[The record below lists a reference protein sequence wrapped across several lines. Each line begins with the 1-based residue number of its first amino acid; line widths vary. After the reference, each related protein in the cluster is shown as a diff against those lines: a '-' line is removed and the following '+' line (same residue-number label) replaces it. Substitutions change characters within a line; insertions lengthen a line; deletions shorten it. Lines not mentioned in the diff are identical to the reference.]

1 MDIHVILD
9 FWAFFIAILLLTMTP
24 GLDTALV
31 IRNTTRGGWKDG
43 ITCSLGICCG
53 LFVHATM
60 SAIGLSVLLVSS
72 AELFTVIKTI
82 GAVYLIWLGIQSVKS
97 TFSKR
102 RNTVEVTDKIKEKK
116 ASLTLSFKEGFLS
129 NILNPKTAVFYLA
142 LLPQFIN
149 PEYNAFAQSLLMASV
164 HFIIAMFWQGGIALL
179 VEKAQVL
186 MSSEKMTHRIERIT
200 GSVLILLGVNL
211 LVSK

>member
-1 MDIHVILD
+1 MIMD

-60 SAIGLSVLLVSS
+60 SAVGLSVVLVSS
-72 AELFTVIKTI
+72 AELFTVVKTI
-82 GAVYLIWLGIQSVKS
+82 GAIYLIWLGVQSIRS
-97 TFSKR
+97 TFRHSQSIDMN
-102 RNTVEVTDKIKEKK
+102 NTKSLEVT
-116 ASLTLSFKEGFLS
+116 SLKVSFKEGFLS

-149 PEYNAFAQSLLMASV
+149 PEYSAFAQSLLMASI
-164 HFIIAMFWQGGIALL
+164 HFVIAMIWQGGVALL
-179 VEKAQVL
+179 VEKAKQL
-186 MSSEKMTHRIERIT
+186 MSSSVVKNRIERVT
-200 GSVLILLGVNL
+200 GAVLVMLGVNL

>member
-9 FWAFFIAILLLTMTP
+9 FWAFFIAIVLLTMTP

-53 LFVHATM
+53 LFVHATL
-60 SAIGLSVLLVSS
+60 SAVGLSVLLVGS

-82 GAVYLIWLGIQSVKS
+82 GAAYLIWLGIQSIRS
-97 TFSKR
+97 TFNQRKP
-102 RNTVEVTDKIKEKK
+102 TTEVKAIKGKK
-116 ASLTLSFKEGFLS
+116 ESLTLSFKEGFLS

-149 PEYNAFAQSLLMASV
+149 PEYNAFIQSLLMASV
-164 HFIIAMFWQGGIALL
+164 HFIVAMFWQGGIALL
-179 VEKAQVL
+179 VEKAQEL
-186 MSSEKMTHRIERIT
+186 MSSEKMTHRIERVT

>member
-1 MDIHVILD
+1 MIMD

-60 SAIGLSVLLVSS
+60 SAVGLSVVLVSS
-72 AELFTVIKTI
+72 AELFTVVKTI
-82 GAVYLIWLGIQSVKS
+82 GAIYLIWLGVQSIRS
-97 TFSKR
+97 TFSHSKSIDMSS
-102 RNTVEVTDKIKEKK
+102 NKNLE
-116 ASLTLSFKEGFLS
+116 APSLKVSFKEGFLS

-149 PEYNAFAQSLLMASV
+149 PEYSAFAQSLLMASI
-164 HFIIAMFWQGGIALL
+164 HFVIAMIWQGGVALL
-179 VEKAQVL
+179 VEKAKQL
-186 MSSEKMTHRIERIT
+186 MSSSVVKNRIERVT
-200 GSVLILLGVNL
+200 GAVLVMLGVNL

>member
-1 MDIHVILD
+1 MIMD

-60 SAIGLSVLLVSS
+60 SAVGLSVVLVSS
-72 AELFTVIKTI
+72 AELFTVVKTI
-82 GAVYLIWLGIQSVKS
+82 GAIYLIWLGVQSIRS
-97 TFSKR
+97 TFRHSQSIDMSSNKGL
-102 RNTVEVTDKIKEKK
+102 E
-116 ASLTLSFKEGFLS
+116 APSLKVSFKEGFLS

-149 PEYNAFAQSLLMASV
+149 PEYSAFAQSLLMASI
-164 HFIIAMFWQGGIALL
+164 HFVIAMIWQGGVALL
-179 VEKAQVL
+179 VEKAKQL
-186 MSSEKMTHRIERIT
+186 MSSTVVKNRIERVT
-200 GSVLILLGVNL
+200 GAVLVMLGVNL